1 MKNSI
6 LDKTESMFFHVTP
19 IENLELICIVSYE
32 IMEEQYVE
40 ENIMTLEIGNM
51 QIEIPEKLIEE
62 RARILHINSQKE
74 NLEDIKRLSDI
85 FYKCLKPEEIISS
98 IQFQSE
104 LIDYLNGCIDVF
116 RP

>member
-1 MKNSI
+1 M
-6 LDKTESMFFHVTP
+6 
-19 IENLELICIVSYE
+19 
-32 IMEEQYVE
+32 E

-85 FYKCLKPEEIISS
+85 ASWYQTGINVAWEKWCVQSLLILSNKPKNNK
-98 IQFQSE
+98 QTE
-104 LIDYLNGCIDVF
+104 LDND
-116 RP
+116 RDER